1 MRKGEANELLNSIG
15 IDAIT
20 DRLLNGES
28 IFDICETLTCSRAG
42 FLKWAAR
49 DPGRAAA
56 LRLARQ
62 MAAGIWDE
70 KAETVL
76 KTFPGGDPVELG
88 RARELASHYRWRSK
102 MFDPDTYADRVKNE
116 HTGANGGAIK
126 IEDVRPPI
134 ADLIAGVKVTR
145 PNG

>member
-1 MRKGEANELLNSIG
+1 
-15 IDAIT
+15 
-20 DRLLNGES
+20 
-28 IFDICETLTCSRAG
+28 
-42 FLKWAAR
+42 
-49 DPGRAAA
+49 
-56 LRLARQ
+56 
-62 MAAGIWDE
+62 MAASGKRRVGGSAEEENGREELDDE